1 MGRSHTCTPSL
12 WLVSCA
18 RHPVWLMWVWLL
30 VETGWKV
37 SFSSDSFSESTFI
50 HTLQCLFTLLC
61 VQHAPR
67 SCVYITFANVT
78 NPMSILTALQR
89 HKEFYHEKCNTK
101 PEEEE
106 EEKYLLSVPEY
117 DVDECGYSTKIHFS
131 SHPRWTKKPLK
142 HLRPNTTCLP
152 GKSSFCLLWWW
163 FSEFI
168 KHLDHQW
175 INQGRPVLAALQ
187 YHEYIMSSAF

>member
-12 WLVSCA
+12 WLVSCT

-37 SFSSDSFSESTFI
+37 SFSWDSFSESTFI
-50 HTLQCLFTLLC
+50 HTLQCLFPLLC

-106 EEKYLLSVPEY
+106 EKNTYYQYQNMILMNVATQQRSTCPVTQDGPKSLCNISGQTPLACQASHHFACSDDDSLNLSN
-117 DVDECGYSTKIHFS
+117 I
-131 SHPRWTKKPLK
+131 
-142 HLRPNTTCLP
+142 
-152 GKSSFCLLWWW
+152 
-163 FSEFI
+163 
-168 KHLDHQW
+168 W
-175 INQGRPVLAALQ
+175 IIN
-187 YHEYIMSSAF
+187 E